1 MKTSLIGSFV
11 VELHHCLTALKF
23 TRTAYGATFKFF
35 TKAEMLKLKASAHYV
50 VYIS

>member
-11 VELHHCLTALKF
+11 VELRHCLTALF

-35 TKAEMLKLKASAHYV
+35 TTEMLKLKASAHYV
-50 VYIS
+50 VRIS